1 MPRPSPLNRRTS
13 RRTLLTGAVGVG
25 LAVSG
30 FGVILSSCGG
40 GGGSGSGIDGEPTPT
55 PEPDFP
61 PRRGGALRVALTGD
75 PPNLDV
81 HQTTDAIVGLVM
93 YHVYETL
100 FTWDADY
107 RPVPQL
113 AASHEVTDDGLL
125 HTVRLRQGVLF
136 HNGEELAADDVI
148 ASIER
153 WGRIT
158 PLGMD
163 FLDAVDEIVATDR
176 YTLEYRMKRRFGTF
190 RVALARAI
198 QGCAIYPK
206 SVLDRSSDSD
216 LDEYVGTGPYRFI
229 EYLPDRH
236 LRLERFDDYV
246 GVDADPNG
254 YAGRREA
261 NLDRLEFVPVPNEAA
276 RIAGLQA
283 GDYDYLEN
291 ISTDHY
297 ISLREDPFVAIDLL
311 PPDNWLN
318 YVINLESSVTS
329 DHDVRRAIQL
339 ALDHDAI
346 MQAAFGEDFYELTPT
361 LLPGADAWYTEAGIE
376 RFNLNQPDEARNL
389 LAASGYDG
397 QPLRL
402 MTTQEIQLEYNSA
415 LVVKQQLEQ
424 VGFTIDLR
432 VYDGATLSDRR
443 RAPELWEMYVAW
455 ASFRPDPVLR
465 NLTCSATGW
474 WCDEDKDELLR
485 RLQSEHEFEERF
497 AIWEQVQERF
507 YEDVPRLKI
516 GDGRRMLV
524 RSPKLHGISE
534 TTSLQPD
541 FSNAWLEE

>member
-1 MPRPSPLNRRTS
+1 MS
-13 RRTLLTGAVGVG
+13 RRSLLAGATGLGIGATG
-25 LAVSG
+25 LG
-30 FGVILSSCGG
+30 LFLSSCGG
-40 GGGSGSGIDGEPTPT
+40 GGSGGGDVEPRPSPT
-55 PEPDFP
+55 VDSDLVPQ
-61 PRRGGALRVALTGD
+61 RNGTLRVALTGD
-75 PPNLDV
+75 PPNLDI

-93 YHVYETL
+93 YHVAETL
-100 FTWDADY
+100 FTWDAEY

-113 AASHEVTDDGLL
+113 AEVHEVSDDGLV
-125 HTVRLRQGVLF
+125 HTVRLRQGVPF
-136 HNGEELAADDVI
+136 HNGDELGAADVL

-153 WGRIT
+153 WVRIT
-158 PLGMD
+158 PLGLD
-163 FLDAVDEIVATDR
+163 FFDAVDEIVTTDR
-176 YTLEYRMKRRFGTF
+176 YTLEFRMSRRFGTF
-190 RVALARAI
+190 RVALARGI

-216 LDEYVGTGPYRFI
+216 LDDYVGTGPYRFV

-246 GVDADPNG
+246 GLEADPDG
-254 YAGRREA
+254 YAGQREA
-261 NLDRLEFVPVPNEAA
+261 NFDRLEFVPVPNEAA

-297 ISLREDPFVAIDLL
+297 ASLREDPFVAIDVLEA
-311 PPDNWLN
+311 DTWLN
-318 YVINLESSVTS
+318 YVINLESPITGN
-329 DHDVRRAIQL
+329 HQVRQAIQL
-339 ALDHDAI
+339 ALDHRPI
-346 MQAAFGEDFYELTPT
+346 MQAAFGEDFYDLTPT
-361 LLPGADAWYTEAGIE
+361 LLPGADAWYSEAGVD
-376 RFNLNQPDEARNL
+376 RFNLNQPDEARRV
-389 LAASGYDG
+389 LASSGYDG

-402 MTTQEIQLEYNSA
+402 MTTQEIQLEYNSV

-443 RAPELWEMYVAW
+443 QDPEHWEMYVAW
-455 ASFRPDPVLR
+455 ASFRPDPVMR

-485 RLQSEHEFEERF
+485 QLQSEHEFETRF

-507 YEDVPRLKI
+507 YQDVPRLKI

-524 RSPKLHGISE
+524 RSPKLLGISS

-541 FSNAWLEE
+541 FSNAWLDE